1 MVMLMHSTETRWICK
16 GELPGD
22 LLTWFAK
29 PLNGPEKHRK
39 DIYLRLD
46 GCATTGVKLRQGN
59 FEIKGL
65 SVPPQVVVL
74 GPEIIG
80 LFDSWIKWS
89 LTADQVERFGEALCS
104 DAPTIS
110 VGKTRWLRKISLD
123 RDFPM
128 EVAATEHPDEGCNI
142 ELTAITVDDEEWWTF
157 GFEAFGPPQATAAH
171 LIRSAAFFLARQTP
185 SRSLLLAD
193 ALSYPAW
200 ISRLRRAPAAR

>member
-1 MVMLMHSTETRWICK
+1 MLIHSTETRWICK
-16 GELPGD
+16 GELPDG
-22 LLTWFAK
+22 LLAWFAQ
-29 PLNGPEKHRK
+29 PLHRREKCRK

-65 SVPPQVVVL
+65 SVPPQVIVL

-89 LTADQVERFGEALCS
+89 LTADEVVERFGEALCS

-110 VGKTRWLRKISLD
+110 VGKKRWLRKISLD
-123 RDFPM
+123 RDLPM
-128 EVAATEHPDEGCNI
+128 EVNATEHPDEGCNI
-142 ELTAITVDDEEWWTF
+142 ELTAITVDDEKWWTF
-157 GFEAFGPPQATAAH
+157 GLEAFGPPQSTAAH
-171 LIRSAAFFLARQTP
+171 LIRSAAFFLALQTP
-185 SRSLLLAD
+185 PRPLLLAD

-200 ISRLRRAPAAR
+200 ISRIRRAPAAK